1 MQKEKTLSTNEVSSD
16 MKKYV
21 RVKQAAEYLGVSTN
35 HVYRLAEK
43 RLIPHYKS
51 RGGKVLY
58 FLLTDLEAYITDT
71 YVTPQSDLNLQV
83 EKQLIQAAL

>member
-16 MKKYV
+16 IKKYV
-21 RVKQAAEYLGVSTN
+21 RVKQAAEFLGISVN

-58 FLLTDLEAYITDT
+58 FALADLEAYVTDT
-71 YVTPQSDLNLQV
+71 YVMPIAEAQQRV
-83 EKQLIQAAL
+83 ETQLIKVLL

>member
-1 MQKEKTLSTNEVSSD
+1 MQKETTLSKKDVSSD
-16 MKKYV
+16 IIKYV

-58 FLLTDLEAYITDT
+58 FLLTDLEEYITDT
-71 YVTPQSDLNLQV
+71 YVTPQSELNMQV
-83 EKQLIQAAL
+83 DKQLIQTTL